1 MNLIESRIE
10 TMIRDEPVKK
20 SYHHLSSLWLSS
32 WETMDKAQDIL
43 GVLILHKATKGYRK
57 LKFDSIGIA
66 EGKFLEFAR
75 NLLKS
80 CRLNWYRLIKNQ
92 GNPPAWRSREKPYR
106 DDKTITHLIVG
117 FSAVNPSI

>member
-1 MNLIESRIE
+1 MN
-10 TMIRDEPVKK
+10 
-20 SYHHLSSLWLSS
+20 
-32 WETMDKAQDIL
+32 KAQDIL

-80 CRLNWYRLIKNQ
+80 CRLNR
-92 GNPPAWRSREKPYR
+92 RVR
-106 DDKTITHLIVG
+106 KTCRTTSNTVG
-117 FSAVNPSI
+117 MENRRRNLLRKQEDHILT

>member
-1 MNLIESRIE
+1 MNLIESRTE

-66 EGKFLEFAR
+66 EGKFLEFVR

-80 CRLNWYRLIKNQ
+80 CRLNR
-92 GNPPAWRSREKPYR
+92 RVR
-106 DDKTITHLIVG
+106 KTCRTTSNTVG
-117 FSAVNPSI
+117 MENRRRNLLRKQEDHILT